1 MKRRRFLL
9 NEANQKISLF
19 PIAEGETIECGD
31 LVVVNTRTMQASKP
45 KKESGYHAVGR
56 AIEIVNKQG
65 TQMVICKDGI
75 FFIENTKIPENRILD
90 SDYGRVC
97 YFEGTDSVTLDNINT
112 TKAGEILGI
121 QKTEDEDENENEYV
135 LVKISTDDGGEI
147 AW

>member
-1 MKRRRFLL
+1 MKRRRYLL
-9 NEANQKISLF
+9 NEANQKISLL

-56 AIEIVNKQG
+56 AIEIVTNEYG
-65 TQMVICKDGI
+65 TKMAICKDGI
-75 FFIENTKIPENRILD
+75 FYIENTKNPENKILD

-97 YFEGTDSVTLDNINT
+97 YFEGNDSVTLDNINT
-112 TKAGEILGI
+112 TKAGEVLGI
-121 QKTEDEDENENEYV
+121 ENDYV
-135 LVKISTDDGGEI
+135 LVKISTNEVGGEI